1 MPAALTAED
10 YFNERDTVVDAVLM
24 LARQPVVPTPP
35 TGVTRGASRCEMNVQ
50 FRKLLPKRTGKAQL

>member
-10 YFNERDTVVDAVLM
+10 YFNGRDTVVDAVPM

-35 TGVTRGASRCEMNVQ
+35 TGVTRGASQCEMNV
-50 FRKLLPKRTGKAQL
+50 